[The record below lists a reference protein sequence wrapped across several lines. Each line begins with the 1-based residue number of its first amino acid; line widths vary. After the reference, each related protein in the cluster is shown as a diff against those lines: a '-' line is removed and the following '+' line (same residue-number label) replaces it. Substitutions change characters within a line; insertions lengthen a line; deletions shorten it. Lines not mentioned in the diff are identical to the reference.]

1 MLKKTPYIIMK
12 MSIPNIPAL
21 MTRLETQISTL
32 KQHYAERLG
41 EKIFIKTD
49 RALFNEN
56 YQSIAEFLQEIDTT
70 LQRLQSVKFEHF
82 EYVQLITERLIKQC
96 ALLTDSAAQNIPK
109 STTKKKP
116 TRQPTKVSHAVHKL
130 PPRERLEKYYEAR
143 SQLQEY
149 YQQTKARAIAAAREE
164 EKARYFTLA
173 TSYKQ
178 RMHKCQEAID
188 LLEEYLAFK
197 EEQMQQEK

>member
-1 MLKKTPYIIMK
+1 MREKAISSMLKKTPYIIMK

-21 MTRLETQISTL
+21 MTRLETQISAL

-56 YQSIAEFLQEIDTT
+56 YQSIAEFLQEIDTS
-70 LQRLQSVKFEHF
+70 LQRLQSVKFEQF

-96 ALLTDSAAQNIPK
+96 ALLADSAAQNMPK

-130 PPRERLEKYYEAR
+130 PPRERLEKHEVNF
-143 SQLQEY
+143 
-149 YQQTKARAIAAAREE
+149 KNIIN
-164 EKARYFTLA
+164 
-173 TSYKQ
+173 KQ
-178 RMHKCQEAID
+178 RRA
-188 LLEEYLAFK
+188 LLRQSTKKKKHVILLLLHPINNVCTNAK
-197 EEQMQQEK
+197 KQ

>member
-1 MLKKTPYIIMK
+1 

-21 MTRLETQISTL
+21 MTRLETQISAL

-49 RALFNEN
+49 RTLFSEN
-56 YQSIAEFLQEIDTT
+56 YQSIAGFLQEIDTT
-70 LQRLQSVKFEHF
+70 LQRLQSVKFEQF

-96 ALLTDSAAQNIPK
+96 ALLADSAAQNMPQ
-109 STTKKKP
+109 STTRKKP

-143 SQLQEY
+143 SQLQEC
-149 YQQTKARAIAAAREE
+149 YQQTKARAIAAEREE
-164 EKARYFTLA
+164 VKARYFTDKRDRLRNFLA
-173 TSYKQ
+173 IHHIIFINNKSILYIVLMLGCTSITK
-178 RMHKCQEAID
+178 
-188 LLEEYLAFK
+188 FK
-197 EEQMQQEK
+197 GFII